1 MKAVLKRELKA
12 YFTSVIGWIFLAAF
26 FFVFNLYFVA
36 NNLIYG
42 TPYLSYS
49 LSNVA
54 FVLVIIIPI
63 LAMRSMAE
71 DRRTK
76 TDQLLYTAPVSIPKV
91 IIGKFLALVAIF
103 SIVVGAICLCPLLLS
118 RFGNVPMAESYAA
131 IFGIWLYGCLS
142 IAICVFVSALTESQV
157 IAAVLSF
164 ALLFIGFM
172 MQQIT
177 GLISSSDNV
186 VTKVLNALCTQTHLT
201 NFCNGIL
208 DVTGIVYYVSGTV
221 LFLFLTCQLVQKHR
235 WSVSAKKIRRGVFNS
250 SFVVIGLAIVV
261 AVNVFANELPEKA
274 KSVDLTSQNLYTL
287 TDDSVNLVKDL
298 KQDVTLYVLSS
309 EKSADDTVART
320 LSNYE
325 DASSHIKVEY
335 IDPAVSPNFYA
346 SYTDTA
352 PSDGSIIV
360 VCGNTSKVVSSSDLY
375 QYDIDYS
382 TYTQT
387 KSAYDGEGQLTSAI
401 SYVTSED
408 LPKVYTITGHG
419 ETALDDTFKSA
430 LEKMNISVEDL
441 TLLQEEAI
449 PEDAAAVIINGPTS
463 DFSADD
469 ATKISTYLA
478 GGGKLIVTTAY
489 NKTEDTPN
497 FDGILSAYDIQV
509 TNGLVM
515 DSDSSHYYQY
525 PFYLLP
531 DVASATQTSKV
542 SNYVF
547 MPYAQALTNAGVHT
561 DTITWTDLLTTSDN
575 AYVKTDISNIT
586 TFEKKSGDQSGKFTL
601 AANVTDSKSGADITV
616 VASVLAF
623 SNDADSIVSGQ
634 NLALFKGIASTFAS
648 SDSAVSID
656 AKPYTYTTLSVN
668 QSVAIMS
675 ETLLVMVLP
684 VALIVIGIVI
694 WYRRRRA

>member
-63 LAMRSMAE
+63 LTMRSMAE

-103 SIVVGAICLCPLLLS
+103 SIVIGAICLCPLLLS
-118 RFGNVPMAESYAA
+118 RFGSVPMAESYAA

-164 ALLFIGFM
+164 ALLFIGFL

-177 GLISSSDNV
+177 GLISNSENV
-186 VTKVLNALCTQTHLT
+186 VTKVLNALCTQTHLE

-261 AVNVFANELPEKA
+261 AVNVFANQLPEKA

-309 EKSADDTVART
+309 EKSADDTVVRT

-469 ATKISTYLA
+469 AAKISTYLA

-547 MPYAQALTNAGVHT
+547 MPYAQALTNAGAHP

-586 TFEKKSGDQSGKFTL
+586 TFEKESGDQSGKFTL
-601 AANVTDSKSGADITV
+601 AANVTDSESGADITV

>member
-103 SIVVGAICLCPLLLS
+103 SIVIGAICLCPLLLS
-118 RFGNVPMAESYAA
+118 RFGSVPMAESYAA

-164 ALLFIGFM
+164 ALLFIGFL

-177 GLISSSDNV
+177 GLISSSENV
-186 VTKVLNALCTQTHLT
+186 VTKVLNALCTQTHLE

-261 AVNVFANELPEKA
+261 AVNVFANQLPEKA

-441 TLLQEEAI
+441 TLLQEKAI

-469 ATKISTYLA
+469 AAKISTYLA

-547 MPYAQALTNAGVHT
+547 MPYAQALTNEGAHP

-586 TFEKKSGDQSGKFTL
+586 TFEKESGDQSGKFTL
-601 AANVTDSKSGADITV
+601 AVNVTDSESGADITV

>member
-118 RFGNVPMAESYAA
+118 RFGNVPMTESYAA

-360 VCGNTSKVVSSSDLY
+360 VSGNTSKVVSSSDLY

-586 TFEKKSGDQSGKFTL
+586 TFEKESGDQSGKFTL
-601 AANVTDSKSGADITV
+601 AANVTDSESGADFTV

>member
-103 SIVVGAICLCPLLLS
+103 SIVVGAICL
-118 RFGNVPMAESYAA
+118 
-131 IFGIWLYGCLS
+131 GIWLYGCLS

-360 VCGNTSKVVSSSDLY
+360 VSGNTSKVVSSSDLY

-586 TFEKKSGDQSGKFTL
+586 TFEKESGDQSGKFTL
-601 AANVTDSKSGADITV
+601 AANVTDSESGADITV

>member
-118 RFGNVPMAESYAA
+118 RFGNVPMTESYAA

-186 VTKVLNALCTQTHLT
+186 VTKVLNALCTQTHLE

-208 DVTGIVYYVSGTV
+208 DVTGIVYYISGTV

-287 TDDSVNLVKDL
+287 TDESVNLVKNL

-325 DASSHIKVEY
+325 DVSSHIKVEY

-547 MPYAQALTNAGVHT
+547 MPYAQALANAGVHT

>member
-1 MKAVLKRELKA
+1 MMAVLKRELKA

-63 LAMRSMAE
+63 LTMRSMAE

-76 TDQLLYTAPVSIPKV
+76 TDQLLYTAPVSITKI
-91 IIGKFLALVAIF
+91 IIGKFLALAAIF
-103 SIVVGAICLCPLLLS
+103 SVVIGAICLCPLLLS
-118 RFGNVPMAESYAA
+118 RFGSVPMAESYAA
-131 IFGIWLYGCLS
+131 ILGIWLYGCLS

-177 GLISSSDNV
+177 GLISSSENV
-186 VTKVLNALCTQTHLT
+186 VTKVLNALCTQTHLE

-208 DVTGIVYYVSGTV
+208 DVTGIVYYISGTV

-287 TDDSVNLVKDL
+287 TDESVNLVKNL

-325 DASSHIKVEY
+325 DVSSHIKVEY

>member
-103 SIVVGAICLCPLLLS
+103 SSVVGAICLCPLLLS
-118 RFGNVPMAESYAA
+118 RFGNVPMTESYAA

-360 VCGNTSKVVSSSDLY
+360 VSGNTSKVVSSSDLY

-586 TFEKKSGDQSGKFTL
+586 TFEKESGDQSGKFTL
-601 AANVTDSKSGADITV
+601 AANVTDSESGADITV

>member
-12 YFTSVIGWIFLAAF
+12 YFTSVIGWTFLAAF
-26 FFVFNLYFVA
+26 FFVCNLYFVA

-287 TDDSVNLVKDL
+287 TDESVNLVKNL

-586 TFEKKSGDQSGKFTL
+586 TFEKESGDQSGKFTL
-601 AANVTDSKSGADITV
+601 AANVTDSESGADITV

>member
-1 MKAVLKRELKA
+1 MMAVLKRELKA

-63 LAMRSMAE
+63 LTMRSMAE

-76 TDQLLYTAPVSIPKV
+76 TDQLLYTAPVSIPKI
-91 IIGKFLALVAIF
+91 IIGKFLALAAIF
-103 SIVVGAICLCPLLLS
+103 SVVIGAICLCPLLLS
-118 RFGNVPMAESYAA
+118 RFGSVPMAESYAA
-131 IFGIWLYGCLS
+131 ILGIWLYGCLS

-177 GLISSSDNV
+177 GLISSSENV
-186 VTKVLNALCTQTHLT
+186 VTKVLNALCTQTHLE

-208 DVTGIVYYVSGTV
+208 DVTGIVYYISGTV

>member
-1 MKAVLKRELKA
+1 MMAVLKRELKA

-63 LAMRSMAE
+63 LTMRSMAE

-76 TDQLLYTAPVSIPKV
+76 TDQLLYTAPVSIPKI
-91 IIGKFLALVAIF
+91 IIGKFLALAAIF
-103 SIVVGAICLCPLLLS
+103 SVVIGAICLCPLLLS
-118 RFGNVPMAESYAA
+118 RFGSVPMAESYAA
-131 IFGIWLYGCLS
+131 ILGIWLYGCLS

-177 GLISSSDNV
+177 GLISSSENV
-186 VTKVLNALCTQTHLT
+186 VTKVLNALCTQTHLE

-208 DVTGIVYYVSGTV
+208 DVTGIVYYISGTV

-547 MPYAQALTNAGVHT
+547 MPYAQALANAGVHT

-586 TFEKKSGDQSGKFTL
+586 TFEKESGDQSGKFTL
-601 AANVTDSKSGADITV
+601 AANVTDSESGADITV

-668 QSVAIMS
+668 QSVTIMS

>member
-1 MKAVLKRELKA
+1 MMAVLKRELKA

-63 LAMRSMAE
+63 LTMRSMAE

-76 TDQLLYTAPVSIPKV
+76 TDQLLYTAPVSIPKI
-91 IIGKFLALVAIF
+91 IIGKFLALAAIF
-103 SIVVGAICLCPLLLS
+103 SVVIGAICLCPLLLS
-118 RFGNVPMAESYAA
+118 RFGSVPMAESYAA
-131 IFGIWLYGCLS
+131 ILGIWLYGCLS

-360 VCGNTSKVVSSSDLY
+360 VSGNTSKVVSSSDLY

-586 TFEKKSGDQSGKFTL
+586 TFEKESGDQSGKFTL
-601 AANVTDSKSGADITV
+601 AANVTDSESGADITV

>member
-1 MKAVLKRELKA
+1 M
-12 YFTSVIGWIFLAAF
+12 
-26 FFVFNLYFVA
+26 
-36 NNLIYG
+36 
-42 TPYLSYS
+42 
-49 LSNVA
+49 
-54 FVLVIIIPI
+54 
-63 LAMRSMAE
+63 
-71 DRRTK
+71 
-76 TDQLLYTAPVSIPKV
+76 
-91 IIGKFLALVAIF
+91 
-103 SIVVGAICLCPLLLS
+103 
-118 RFGNVPMAESYAA
+118 
-131 IFGIWLYGCLS
+131 
-142 IAICVFVSALTESQV
+142 VSA
-157 IAAVLSF
+157 
-164 ALLFIGFM
+164 
-172 MQQIT
+172 
-177 GLISSSDNV
+177 
-186 VTKVLNALCTQTHLT
+186 
-201 NFCNGIL
+201 
-208 DVTGIVYYVSGTV
+208 
-221 LFLFLTCQLVQKHR
+221 
-235 WSVSAKKIRRGVFNS
+235 
-250 SFVVIGLAIVV
+250 
-261 AVNVFANELPEKA
+261 
-274 KSVDLTSQNLYTL
+274 
-287 TDDSVNLVKDL
+287 
-298 KQDVTLYVLSS
+298 
-309 EKSADDTVART
+309 
-320 LSNYE
+320 
-325 DASSHIKVEY
+325 
-335 IDPAVSPNFYA
+335 
-346 SYTDTA
+346 
-352 PSDGSIIV
+352 
-360 VCGNTSKVVSSSDLY
+360 SDLY
-375 QYDIDYS
+375 QYDVDYS
-382 TYTQT
+382 TYKQT

-469 ATKISTYLA
+469 AAKISTYLA

-509 TNGLVM
+509 TSGVVM

-542 SNYVF
+542 TNYVF
-547 MPYAQALTNAGVHT
+547 MPYAQALTNAGAHP

-586 TFEKKSGDQSGKFTL
+586 TFEKESGDQTGKFTL
-601 AANVTDSKSGADITV
+601 AANVTDSESGADITV

-623 SNDADSIVSGQ
+623 SNDANSIVSGQ

-684 VALIVIGIVI
+684 VVLLVIGIVI

>member
-287 TDDSVNLVKDL
+287 TDESVNLVKNL

-325 DASSHIKVEY
+325 DVSSHIKVEY

>member
-1 MKAVLKRELKA
+1 MMAVLKRELKA

-63 LAMRSMAE
+63 LTMRSMAE

-76 TDQLLYTAPVSIPKV
+76 TDQLLYTAPVSIPKI
-91 IIGKFLALVAIF
+91 IIGKFLALAAIF
-103 SIVVGAICLCPLLLS
+103 SVVIGAICLCPLLLS
-118 RFGNVPMAESYAA
+118 RFGSVPMAESYAA
-131 IFGIWLYGCLS
+131 ILGIWLYGCLS

-177 GLISSSDNV
+177 GLISSSENV
-186 VTKVLNALCTQTHLT
+186 VTKVLNALCTQTHLE

-208 DVTGIVYYVSGTV
+208 DVTGIVYYISGTV

-287 TDDSVNLVKDL
+287 TDESVNLVKNL

-325 DASSHIKVEY
+325 DVSSHIKVEY

-478 GGGKLIVTTAY
+478 SGGKLIVTTAY

-586 TFEKKSGDQSGKFTL
+586 TFEKESGDQSGKFTL
-601 AANVTDSKSGADITV
+601 AANVTDSESGADITV

>member
-287 TDDSVNLVKDL
+287 TDESVNLVKNL

-586 TFEKKSGDQSGKFTL
+586 TFEKESGDQSGKFTL
-601 AANVTDSKSGADITV
+601 AANVTDSESGADITV

>member
-118 RFGNVPMAESYAA
+118 RFGNVPMTESYAA

-261 AVNVFANELPEKA
+261 AVNVFANELP
-274 KSVDLTSQNLYTL
+274 
-287 TDDSVNLVKDL
+287 
-298 KQDVTLYVLSS
+298 
-309 EKSADDTVART
+309 
-320 LSNYE
+320 
-325 DASSHIKVEY
+325 
-335 IDPAVSPNFYA
+335 
-346 SYTDTA
+346 
-352 PSDGSIIV
+352 
-360 VCGNTSKVVSSSDLY
+360 
-375 QYDIDYS
+375 
-382 TYTQT
+382 
-387 KSAYDGEGQLTSAI
+387 
-401 SYVTSED
+401 
-408 LPKVYTITGHG
+408 
-419 ETALDDTFKSA
+419 
-430 LEKMNISVEDL
+430 
-441 TLLQEEAI
+441 
-449 PEDAAAVIINGPTS
+449 
-463 DFSADD
+463 
-469 ATKISTYLA
+469 
-478 GGGKLIVTTAY
+478 
-489 NKTEDTPN
+489 
-497 FDGILSAYDIQV
+497 
-509 TNGLVM
+509 
-515 DSDSSHYYQY
+515 
-525 PFYLLP
+525 
-531 DVASATQTSKV
+531 
-542 SNYVF
+542 
-547 MPYAQALTNAGVHT
+547 
-561 DTITWTDLLTTSDN
+561 
-575 AYVKTDISNIT
+575 
-586 TFEKKSGDQSGKFTL
+586 
-601 AANVTDSKSGADITV
+601 
-616 VASVLAF
+616 
-623 SNDADSIVSGQ
+623 
-634 NLALFKGIASTFAS
+634 
-648 SDSAVSID
+648 
-656 AKPYTYTTLSVN
+656 
-668 QSVAIMS
+668 
-675 ETLLVMVLP
+675 
-684 VALIVIGIVI
+684 
-694 WYRRRRA
+694 

>member
-1 MKAVLKRELKA
+1 MMAVLKRELKA

-54 FVLVIIIPI
+54 FVLIIIIPI

-91 IIGKFLALVAIF
+91 IVGKFLALVAVF
-103 SIVVGAICLCPLLLS
+103 SIVIAAICLCPLLLS
-118 RFGNVPMAESYAA
+118 RFGSVPMAESYAA

-186 VTKVLNALCTQTHLT
+186 VTKVLNALCTQTHLE

-287 TDDSVNLVKDL
+287 TDDSVNLVKNL

-360 VCGNTSKVVSSSDLY
+360 VCGTTSKVVSSSDLY
-375 QYDIDYS
+375 QYDVDYS

-469 ATKISTYLA
+469 AAKISTYLA

-489 NKTEDTPN
+489 NKAEDTPN

-515 DSDSSHYYQY
+515 DSDSTHYYQY

-547 MPYAQALTNAGVHT
+547 MPYAQAVTNAGEHP

-586 TFEKKSGDQSGKFTL
+586 TFEIESGDQSGKFTL
-601 AANVTDSKSGADITV
+601 AANVTDSESGADITV

>member
-131 IFGIWLYGCLS
+131 IFGIWLYGSLS

-287 TDDSVNLVKDL
+287 TDESVNLVKNL

-325 DASSHIKVEY
+325 DVSSHIKVEY

-634 NLALFKGIASTFAS
+634 NLALFKGITSTFAS

>member
-360 VCGNTSKVVSSSDLY
+360 VSGNTSKVVSSSDLY

-586 TFEKKSGDQSGKFTL
+586 TFEKESGNQSGKCTL
-601 AANVTDSKSGADITV
+601 AANVPDSESGADITV

-634 NLALFKGIASTFAS
+634 NLALFKGITSTFAS

>member
-118 RFGNVPMAESYAA
+118 RFGNVPMTESYAA
-131 IFGIWLYGCLS
+131 IFGIWLYGSLS

-325 DASSHIKVEY
+325 DVSSHIKVEY

-634 NLALFKGIASTFAS
+634 NLALFKGITSTFAS

>member
-118 RFGNVPMAESYAA
+118 RFGNVPMTESYAA

-287 TDDSVNLVKDL
+287 TDESVNLVKNL

-325 DASSHIKVEY
+325 DVSSHIKVEY

-449 PEDAAAVIINGPTS
+449 PEMQQ
-463 DFSADD
+463 
-469 ATKISTYLA
+469 L
-478 GGGKLIVTTAY
+478 
-489 NKTEDTPN
+489 
-497 FDGILSAYDIQV
+497 
-509 TNGLVM
+509 
-515 DSDSSHYYQY
+515 
-525 PFYLLP
+525 
-531 DVASATQTSKV
+531 
-542 SNYVF
+542 
-547 MPYAQALTNAGVHT
+547 
-561 DTITWTDLLTTSDN
+561 
-575 AYVKTDISNIT
+575 
-586 TFEKKSGDQSGKFTL
+586 
-601 AANVTDSKSGADITV
+601 
-616 VASVLAF
+616 
-623 SNDADSIVSGQ
+623 
-634 NLALFKGIASTFAS
+634 
-648 SDSAVSID
+648 
-656 AKPYTYTTLSVN
+656 
-668 QSVAIMS
+668 
-675 ETLLVMVLP
+675 
-684 VALIVIGIVI
+684 
-694 WYRRRRA
+694 

>member
-118 RFGNVPMAESYAA
+118 RFGNVPMTESYAA

-360 VCGNTSKVVSSSDLY
+360 VSGNTSKVVSSSDLY

-515 DSDSSHYYQY
+515 DSDSSYYYQY

-586 TFEKKSGDQSGKFTL
+586 TFEKESGDQSGKFTL
-601 AANVTDSKSGADITV
+601 AANVTDSESGADITV

>member
-1 MKAVLKRELKA
+1 MMAVLKRELKA

-63 LAMRSMAE
+63 LTMRSMAE

-76 TDQLLYTAPVSIPKV
+76 TDQLLYTAPVSIPKI
-91 IIGKFLALVAIF
+91 IIGKFLALAAIF
-103 SIVVGAICLCPLLLS
+103 SVVIGAICLCPLLLS
-118 RFGNVPMAESYAA
+118 RFGSVPMAESYAA
-131 IFGIWLYGCLS
+131 ILGIWLYGCLS

-177 GLISSSDNV
+177 GLISSSENV
-186 VTKVLNALCTQTHLT
+186 VTKVLNALCTQTHLE

-208 DVTGIVYYVSGTV
+208 DVTGIVYYISGTV

-287 TDDSVNLVKDL
+287 TDESVNLVKNL

-325 DASSHIKVEY
+325 DVSSHIKVEY

-586 TFEKKSGDQSGKFTL
+586 TFEKESGDQSGKFTL
-601 AANVTDSKSGADITV
+601 AANVTDSESGADITV

>member
-186 VTKVLNALCTQTHLT
+186 VTKVLNALCIQTHLT

-250 SFVVIGLAIVV
+250 SFIVIGLAIVV

-287 TDDSVNLVKDL
+287 TDDSVNLVKNL

-325 DASSHIKVEY
+325 DVSSHIKVEY

-586 TFEKKSGDQSGKFTL
+586 TFEKESGNQSGKFTL
-601 AANVTDSKSGADITV
+601 AANVTESESGADITV

-634 NLALFKGIASTFAS
+634 NLALFKGITSTFAS

>member
-118 RFGNVPMAESYAA
+118 RFGNVPMTESYAA

-360 VCGNTSKVVSSSDLY
+360 VSGNTSKVVSSSDLY

-586 TFEKKSGDQSGKFTL
+586 TFEKESGDQSGKFTL
-601 AANVTDSKSGADITV
+601 AANVTDSESGADITV

-684 VALIVIGIVI
+684 GALIVIGIVI

>member
-586 TFEKKSGDQSGKFTL
+586 TFEKESGDQSGKFTL
-601 AANVTDSKSGADITV
+601 AANVTDSESGADITV

>member
-1 MKAVLKRELKA
+1 MMAVLKRELKA

-63 LAMRSMAE
+63 LTMRSMAE

-76 TDQLLYTAPVSIPKV
+76 TDQLLYTAPVSIPKI
-91 IIGKFLALVAIF
+91 IIGKFLALAAIF
-103 SIVVGAICLCPLLLS
+103 SVVIGAICLCPLLLS
-118 RFGNVPMAESYAA
+118 RFGSVPMAESYAA
-131 IFGIWLYGCLS
+131 ILGIWLYGCLS

-177 GLISSSDNV
+177 GLISSSENV
-186 VTKVLNALCTQTHLT
+186 VTKVLNALCTQTHLE

-208 DVTGIVYYVSGTV
+208 DVTGIVYYISGTV

-287 TDDSVNLVKDL
+287 TDESVNLVKNL

-325 DASSHIKVEY
+325 DVSSHIKVEY

-401 SYVTSED
+401 SYVTSKD

>member
-118 RFGNVPMAESYAA
+118 RFGNVPMTESYAA

-157 IAAVLSF
+157 VAAVLSF
-164 ALLFIGFM
+164 TLLFIGFM

-360 VCGNTSKVVSSSDLY
+360 VSGNTSKVVSSSDLY

-382 TYTQT
+382 TYTHT

-449 PEDAAAVIINGPTS
+449 PEDAAAVIINGPAS

-586 TFEKKSGDQSGKFTL
+586 TFEKESGDQSGKFTL
-601 AANVTDSKSGADITV
+601 AANVTDSESGADITV

>member
-118 RFGNVPMAESYAA
+118 RFGNVPMTESYAA

-360 VCGNTSKVVSSSDLY
+360 VSGNTSKVVSSSDLY

-586 TFEKKSGDQSGKFTL
+586 TFEKESGDQSGKFTL
-601 AANVTDSKSGADITV
+601 AANVTDSESGADITV

-656 AKPYTYTTLSVN
+656 APLS
-668 QSVAIMS
+668 
-675 ETLLVMVLP
+675 LL
-684 VALIVIGIVI
+684 
-694 WYRRRRA
+694 RSR

>member
-1 MKAVLKRELKA
+1 MMAVLKRELKA

-63 LAMRSMAE
+63 LTMRSMAE

-76 TDQLLYTAPVSIPKV
+76 TDQLLYTAPVSIPKI
-91 IIGKFLALVAIF
+91 IIGKFLALAAIF
-103 SIVVGAICLCPLLLS
+103 SVVIGAICLCPLLLS

-287 TDDSVNLVKDL
+287 TDESVNLVKNL

-325 DASSHIKVEY
+325 DVSSHIKVEY

-634 NLALFKGIASTFAS
+634 NLALFKGITSTFAS

>member
-1 MKAVLKRELKA
+1 MMAVLKRELKA

-54 FVLVIIIPI
+54 FVLIIIIPI

-91 IIGKFLALVAIF
+91 IVGKFLALVAVF
-103 SIVVGAICLCPLLLS
+103 SIVIAAICLCPLLLS
-118 RFGNVPMAESYAA
+118 RFGSVPMAESYAA

-164 ALLFIGFM
+164 ALLFIGFL

-177 GLISSSDNV
+177 GLISSSENV
-186 VTKVLNALCTQTHLT
+186 VTKVLNALCTQTHLE

-287 TDDSVNLVKDL
+287 TDDSVNLVKNL

-360 VCGNTSKVVSSSDLY
+360 VCGTTSKVVSSSDLY
-375 QYDIDYS
+375 QYDVDYS

-469 ATKISTYLA
+469 AAKISTYLA

-489 NKTEDTPN
+489 NKAEDTPN

-515 DSDSSHYYQY
+515 DSDSTHYYQY

-547 MPYAQALTNAGVHT
+547 MPYAQAVTNAGEHP

-586 TFEKKSGDQSGKFTL
+586 TFEKESGDQSGKFTL
-601 AANVTDSKSGADITV
+601 AANVTDSESGADITV

>member
-1 MKAVLKRELKA
+1 MMAVLKRELKA

-63 LAMRSMAE
+63 LTMRSMAE

-76 TDQLLYTAPVSIPKV
+76 TDQLLYTAPVSIPKI
-91 IIGKFLALVAIF
+91 IIGKFLALAAIF
-103 SIVVGAICLCPLLLS
+103 SVVIGAICLCPLLLS
-118 RFGNVPMAESYAA
+118 RFGSVPMAESYAA
-131 IFGIWLYGCLS
+131 ILGIWLYGCLS

-177 GLISSSDNV
+177 GLISSSENV
-186 VTKVLNALCTQTHLT
+186 VTKVLNALCTQTHLE

-208 DVTGIVYYVSGTV
+208 DVTGIVYYISGTV

-235 WSVSAKKIRRGVFNS
+235 WSVSAK
-250 SFVVIGLAIVV
+250 
-261 AVNVFANELPEKA
+261 
-274 KSVDLTSQNLYTL
+274 SVDLTSQNLYTL
-287 TDDSVNLVKDL
+287 TDESVNLVKNL

-325 DASSHIKVEY
+325 DVSSHIKVEY

>member
-172 MQQIT
+172 MQHIT

-360 VCGNTSKVVSSSDLY
+360 VSGNTSKVVSSSDLY

-586 TFEKKSGDQSGKFTL
+586 TFEKESGNQSGKFTL
-601 AANVTDSKSGADITV
+601 AAKNTI
-616 VASVLAF
+616 L
-623 SNDADSIVSGQ
+623 
-634 NLALFKGIASTFAS
+634 L
-648 SDSAVSID
+648 
-656 AKPYTYTTLSVN
+656 
-668 QSVAIMS
+668 IM
-675 ETLLVMVLP
+675 
-684 VALIVIGIVI
+684 A
-694 WYRRRRA
+694 

>member
-63 LAMRSMAE
+63 LTMRSMAE

-76 TDQLLYTAPVSIPKV
+76 TDQLLYTAPVSIPKI
-91 IIGKFLALVAIF
+91 IIGKFLALAAIF
-103 SIVVGAICLCPLLLS
+103 SVVIGAICLCPLLLS
-118 RFGNVPMAESYAA
+118 RFGSVPMAESYAA
-131 IFGIWLYGCLS
+131 ILGIWLYGCLS

-177 GLISSSDNV
+177 GLISSSENV
-186 VTKVLNALCTQTHLT
+186 VTKVLNALCTQTHLE

-208 DVTGIVYYVSGTV
+208 DVTGIVYYISGTV

-287 TDDSVNLVKDL
+287 TDESVNLVKNL

-325 DASSHIKVEY
+325 DVSSHIKVEY

-586 TFEKKSGDQSGKFTL
+586 TFEKESGDQSGKFTL
-601 AANVTDSKSGADITV
+601 AANVTDSESGADITV

>member
-1 MKAVLKRELKA
+1 MMAVLKRELKA

-63 LAMRSMAE
+63 LTMRSMAE

-76 TDQLLYTAPVSIPKV
+76 TDQLLYTAPVSIPKI
-91 IIGKFLALVAIF
+91 IIGKFLALAAIF
-103 SIVVGAICLCPLLLS
+103 SVVIGAICLCPLLLS
-118 RFGNVPMAESYAA
+118 RFGSVPMAESYAA
-131 IFGIWLYGCLS
+131 ILGIWLYGCLS

-177 GLISSSDNV
+177 GLISSSENV
-186 VTKVLNALCTQTHLT
+186 VTKVLNALCTQTHLE

-208 DVTGIVYYVSGTV
+208 DVTGIVYYISGTV

-287 TDDSVNLVKDL
+287 TDESVNLVKNL

-325 DASSHIKVEY
+325 DVSSHIKVEY

>member
-360 VCGNTSKVVSSSDLY
+360 VSGNTSKVVSSSDLY

-634 NLALFKGIASTFAS
+634 NLALFKGITSTFAS